1 MLDSRYHHR
10 RHRHHRCC
18 RHHRYPY
25 RHQQAIAKKH
35 QPKPLQEM
43 LQKISGNR
51 CNNKKTPLLQET
63 PGTHCKKHHCCK
75 KHRGPI
81 AKKPLWKSLVRAGK
95 TLLSGNTLLQKKHQS
110 RKKKSRENQVEFKT
124 SNRVLTASAP
134 AAFAALRCLGS
145 PSGHDMRSISNC
157 SNLL

>member
-10 RHRHHRCC
+10 RRRHHRCR
-18 RHHRYPY
+18 RHHRYHY

-35 QPKPLQEM
+35 QLKPLQEM

-51 CNNKKTPLLQET
+51 CNKKNTTVARNTGDPLQKSRCENHSCGLE
-63 PGTHCKKHHCCK
+63 KHYCLEIHCCK
-75 KHRGPI
+75 KTPV
-81 AKKPLWKSLVRAGK
+81 PE
-95 TLLSGNTLLQKKHQS
+95 
-110 RKKKSRENQVEFKT
+110 KKSRENQVEFKT